1 MRTIRE
7 GGTTALRKW
16 LLSGGM
22 QQTVFLGPAMLV
34 YALIIALPFLLNA
47 YYSFT
52 SWDGVSGK
60 VSWVGLDN
68 FKQVLTKDTNFANA
82 FWFTTRFTVVVVV
95 LTNLLGFAFAYALT
109 HGLKTRNVLRTIFFI
124 PNVLGGLLLGFI
136 FQFIFVQ
143 GFASIGRLTHLGF
156 FELPWLGTEHT
167 AFWALVI
174 VFVWHGAGY
183 VMVIYI
189 AGLTNVP
196 QDMLEAAKID
206 GAHRW
211 QVLWHIIL
219 PLIMPVITVC
229 LFLTIAW
236 AFKMFDINFSLT
248 KGGPFNSTESVAM
261 NIYTEAFVNNR
272 YGLGTAK
279 ALLFFIAVSVIT
291 ALQVSLT
298 RRKEVD
304 L

>member
-1 MRTIRE
+1 MRR
-7 GGTTALRKW
+7 W
-16 LLSGGM
+16 LLSNGM
-22 QQTVFLGPAMLV
+22 QQTVFLGPALTV
-34 YALIIALPFLLNA
+34 YALIIALPFALNV

-52 SWDGVSGK
+52 NWDGVSGR
-60 VSWVGLDN
+60 VAWVGLDN
-68 FKQVLTKDTNFANA
+68 FLHVLTSDANFGYS
-82 FWFTTRFTVVVVV
+82 FWFTARFTVTVVI
-95 LTNLLGFAFAYALT
+95 LTNLVGFIFAYMLT
-109 HGLKTRNVLRTIFFI
+109 HAFKTRNLLRTIFFV

-136 FQFIFVQ
+136 WQFIFVQ
-143 GFASIGRLTHLGF
+143 GFASIGRLTNLAF
-156 FELPWLGTEHT
+156 FELPWLGTENT

-183 VMVIYI
+183 IMVIYI

-196 QDMLEAAKID
+196 KDMLEAAMLD
-206 GAHRW
+206 GANRW
-211 QVLWHIIL
+211 QVLKSVIL
-219 PLIMPVITVC
+219 PLIMPIITVC

-261 NIYTEAFVNNR
+261 NIYNEAFVNNN

-291 ALQVSLT
+291 TIQVTLT
-298 RRKEVD
+298 KRKEVD

>member
-1 MRTIRE
+1 
-7 GGTTALRKW
+7 
-16 LLSGGM
+16 M
-22 QQTVFLGPAMLV
+22 QQTVFLGPALTV
-34 YALIIALPFLLNA
+34 YALIIALPFALNV

-52 SWDGVSGK
+52 NWDGVSGR
-60 VSWVGLDN
+60 VAWVGLDN
-68 FKQVLTKDTNFANA
+68 FLHVLTSDANFGYS
-82 FWFTTRFTVVVVV
+82 FWFTARFTVTVVI
-95 LTNLLGFAFAYALT
+95 LTNLVGFIFAYMLT
-109 HGLKTRNVLRTIFFI
+109 HAFKTRNLLRTIFFV

-136 FQFIFVQ
+136 WQFIFVQ
-143 GFASIGRLTHLGF
+143 GFASIGRLTNLAF
-156 FELPWLGTEHT
+156 FELPWLGTENT

-183 VMVIYI
+183 IMVIYI

-196 QDMLEAAKID
+196 KDMLEAAMLD
-206 GAHRW
+206 GANRW
-211 QVLWHIIL
+211 QVLKSVIL
-219 PLIMPVITVC
+219 PLIMPIITVC

-261 NIYTEAFVNNR
+261 NIYNEAFVNNN

-291 ALQVSLT
+291 TIQVTLT
-298 RRKEVD
+298 KRKEVD